1 MLAQNLVRQKVKNLS
16 CEFFLNYYM
25 GLKEFEKIDKVID
38 EVVLYYSINKKSLF
52 LEHRGQQH
60 VSEARQVIS
69 YILRIKLYLSF
80 SILDTSL

>member
-1 MLAQNLVRQKVKNLS
+1 LLAQNLVRQKVKNLS

-52 LEHRGQQH
+52 LFYPSEVLQLQKGQKDIG
-60 VSEARQVIS
+60 R
-69 YILRIKLYLSF
+69 F
-80 SILDTSL
+80 